1 MSAAATHPDAP
12 QVRRAQRQPDAPS
25 VGVVETQFHTFARG
39 PEAPLDLESGA
50 TLGPVTVAY
59 ETYGRLD
66 EEGSNAILIC
76 HALSGSAHAAGYH
89 NAPGQNPGWWE
100 DAIGPGKAFDTDRY
114 FVICS
119 NVLGGCVGTTG
130 PSSLNPRTERP
141 FGLSFP
147 VVTVGDMVKVQK
159 TLLDRLGIERLL
171 CVAGGSM
178 GGMQALEWALRFPAV
193 PRSVA
198 VIAAT
203 SRLSPQAIGFN
214 AIGRNSITSDAN
226 WRGGDYY
233 SSGVPAEG
241 LAVARMIG
249 HITYLSEEAMH
260 AKFGR
265 RLRGD
270 GLSFDFS
277 HEFQV
282 ESYLDHQGSK
292 FVDRFDANS
301 YLYMTKAM
309 DYFDVAA
316 SYGEGE
322 LSRALAAI
330 RARVLVLSFSSDW
343 LFPPY
348 QSRELVEG
356 LLRRRK
362 DVSYINIETPC
373 GHDAFLLEIE
383 TEARIIGAFLSA
395 THRLSGPESG
405 EPRA

>member
-1 MSAAATHPDAP
+1 M
-12 QVRRAQRQPDAPS
+12 
-25 VGVVETQFHTFARG
+25 ETQSFTFARE

-50 TLGPVTVAY
+50 TLGPITVAY

-66 EEGSNAILIC
+66 SEGSNAILIC

-89 NAPGQNPGWWE
+89 NAPGQHPGWWD
-100 DAIGPGKAFDTDRY
+100 DAIGPGKAFDTERY
-114 FVICS
+114 FLICS

-130 PSSLNPRTERP
+130 PSSVNPKTDRP

-159 TLLDRLGIERLL
+159 ALLDHLGIKRLL
-171 CVAGGSM
+171 CVAGGSV
-178 GGMQALEWALRFPAV
+178 GGMQALEWALRYPDI
-193 PRSVA
+193 PHSVA

-203 SRLSPQAIGFN
+203 ARLSPQAIGFN

-233 SSGVPAEG
+233 SSGAPAEG

-270 GLSFDFS
+270 SLAFDFS

-282 ESYLDHQGSK
+282 ESYLDHQGTK
-292 FVDRFDANS
+292 FVERFDANS

-316 SYGEGE
+316 SYGEGD

-356 LLRRRK
+356 LLRQRR
-362 DVSYINIETPC
+362 DVSYVNIETPC

-383 TEARIIGAFLSA
+383 AEARVIGAFLAA
-395 THRLSGPESG
+395 THRLSRKEVGV
-405 EPRA
+405 PRA

>member
-1 MSAAATHPDAP
+1 MSASATHPDAP
-12 QVRRAQRQPDAPS
+12 PARRQHRPLDSPS
-25 VGVVETQFHTFARG
+25 VGVVETRAYTFAQG
-39 PEAPLDLESGA
+39 PDAALDLESGA
-50 TLGPVTVAY
+50 TLGPITVAY

-66 EEGSNAILIC
+66 DGRSNAILIC

-89 NAPGQNPGWWE
+89 NARGENPGWWE

-114 FVICS
+114 FVISS

-130 PSSLNPRTERP
+130 PSSPNAETQKP

-159 TLLDRLGIERLL
+159 ALLDHLGIERLL
-171 CVAGGSM
+171 CVAGGSL
-178 GGMQALEWALRFPAV
+178 GGMQALEWALRFPEV
-193 PRSVA
+193 PRAVA

-203 SRLSPQAIGFN
+203 ARLSPQAIGFN
-214 AIGRNSITSDAN
+214 AIGRNSITSDPN
-226 WRGGDYY
+226 WHGGDYY

-292 FVDRFDANS
+292 FVERFDANS

-316 SYGEGE
+316 SYGEGD

-356 LLRRRK
+356 LLRQRK
-362 DVSYINIETPC
+362 DVSYVNIETPC

-383 TEARIIGAFLSA
+383 TEEKIIGAFLAA
-395 THRLSGPESG
+395 TDRLSRTEQRGPG
-405 EPRA
+405 A